1 MSEVVAVPGSDREA
15 FLLSVSA
22 ALELFIRNLELG
34 RMFQD
39 YHLTKMSLDIMR
51 NKLQHVR
58 EHVNPG
64 LWNLHYSVDAD
75 FDPSAEV
82 PLMTSSP
89 GGFTEP
95 GLDEDLDKTGYGL
108 GRVHQVHQSL
118 NNRRDAV
125 ALRELLQADE
135 LTANLGRVQLT
146 VAELARVR
154 EIIALNEVVICGDLA
169 SNQSRLDAAEAAGVE
184 KGVFLAFCV
193 ARREFARK
201 EAARAEDDKDRIRS
215 EEWGQG
221 SLDRVERTRIKLTE
235 SIANAAQKAALTAEE
250 RSKKAGE
257 DEDFYQEPLNS
268 QNTPPRLLFGQ
279 NASDLDLIDHGKD
292 DLRKCKLREMKR
304 LGRVLSAV
312 ERDEMASVDETFYDA
327 SDSEQAE
334 VNKEKPGT
342 GLTYSLTPVSSESV
356 GPPEGSPPEPDY
368 ESASR
373 PVRFKQSKKNKFNTG
388 VFSFNGPGLPVML
401 PHSEEPRQLDMS
413 EFQSVQD
420 PSVGQDASTR
430 NARGDYVNPEVGEDL
445 YGTLAM

>member
-39 YHLTKMSLDIMR
+39 YHLSKMSIDIMR

-64 LWNLHYSVDAD
+64 LWKLHYSAEAD
-75 FDPSAEV
+75 YDPSAEV
-82 PLMTSSP
+82 PLLTSSP
-89 GGFTEP
+89 GGFTDP
-95 GLDEDLDKTGYGL
+95 GLDEDLDKTGFGL

-154 EIIALNEVVICGDLA
+154 EIIALNEVVICEDLA

-201 EAARAEDDKDRIRS
+201 EADRAEDDKDRIRS

-235 SIANAAQKAALTAEE
+235 SIANAAQKAAMTAEE
-250 RSKKAGE
+250 RSKKAGDE
-257 DEDFYQEPLNS
+257 EDFYQESLNA
-268 QNTPPRLLFGQ
+268 QNTPPRQLFGQ
-279 NASDLDLIDHGKD
+279 NASDMDLTDHGKE
-292 DLRKCKLREMKR
+292 DLRKCMLREMKV

-312 ERDEMASVDETFYDA
+312 ERDEKASVEPAFYDA
-327 SDSEQAE
+327 SDSEQVE
-334 VNKEKPGT
+334 VNEEKHGT
-342 GLTYSLTPVSSESV
+342 GLTYSLTPESSESV

-368 ESASR
+368 EPA
-373 PVRFKQSKKNKFNTG
+373 PVRFKQSKVNKFNTG
-388 VFSFNGPGLPVML
+388 VFNGPGLPVML
-401 PHSEEPRQLDMS
+401 PHTEEPRQLDMS
-413 EFQSVQD
+413 ESVQD
-420 PSVGQDASTR
+420 PSVDQDASTR
-430 NARGDYVNPEVGEDL
+430 NARGEYVNPKVGEDL